1 MKILVT
7 GGSGLIGSAIV
18 RRLLDLEHEVSVF
31 DIKKSKYQDCNFFEG
46 NVTDP
51 ERIKDVVRGHE
62 IVIHLAATL
71 GVINTETNPVKTLDT
86 NMGGTR
92 NVLEACKIHGVKKI
106 IFSSSSEVYGEPT
119 KIPINELDKPIPI
132 TTYGI
137 AKFAAE
143 EYIKAYSRNFNLDYT
158 IFRLFNVYGDEQA
171 VDWVLPE
178 FVNKAIQ
185 NQDIIIHGD
194 GSQTRCF
201 CHVSDVANAFT
212 LGLERAEGEII
223 NVGNNSEPISI
234 KDLALKIIKLT
245 NSKSEL
251 KFQSFE
257 ESKRNRNEIMKR
269 MPDIKKAQM
278 ELDYKPTISLEDGI
292 MKVVNKINST

>member
-1 MKILVT
+1 MKVLVT
-7 GGSGLIGSAIV
+7 GGSGLIGSTIV
-18 RRLLDLEHEVSVF
+18 KQLLDANHEVGIF
-31 DIKKSKYQDCNFFEG
+31 DIKQTKHDNCNFFEG
-46 NVTDP
+46 DITDS
-51 ERIKDVVRGHE
+51 ERTKEVVKDHDV
-62 IVIHLAATL
+62 VIHLAATL

-92 NVLEACKIHGVKKI
+92 NVLEGCKVHGIKKV

-119 KIPINELDKPIPI
+119 KIPINEKDKPIPI

-143 EYIKAYSRNFNLDYT
+143 EYIKAYSRNFDLDYT

-178 FVNKAIQ
+178 FVSKATKD
-185 NQDIIIHGD
+185 QDIIIHGD
-194 GSQTRCF
+194 GSQIRCF
-201 CHVSDVANAFT
+201 CHVSDVANAFE
-212 LGLERAEGEII
+212 LALDNANGEII

-234 KDLALKIIKLT
+234 KELALKIIKLT
-245 NSKSEL
+245 NSKSKL
-251 KFQSFE
+251 KFLPFE

-269 MPDIKKAQM
+269 MPDIEKAKSR
-278 ELDYKPTISLEDGI
+278 LGYVPKISLEDGI
-292 MKVVNKINST
+292 LKVVNKINSN

>member
-1 MKILVT
+1 MSNSEKILKT
-7 GGSGLIGSAIV
+7 LSELIEKSI
-18 RRLLDLEHEVSVF
+18 LTSK
-31 DIKKSKYQDCNFFEG
+31 DIKKGIS
-46 NVTDP
+46 TDFKFK
-51 ERIKDVVRGHE
+51 KDK
-62 IVIHLAATL
+62 I
-71 GVINTETNPVKTLDT
+71 INDLNLV
-86 NMGGTR
+86 TR
-92 NVLEACKIHGVKKI
+92 NEFEVLKKI
-106 IFSSSSEVYGEPT
+106 V
-119 KIPINELDKPIPI
+119 
-132 TTYGI
+132 
-137 AKFAAE
+137 
-143 EYIKAYSRNFNLDYT
+143 
-158 IFRLFNVYGDEQA
+158 
-171 VDWVLPE
+171 
-178 FVNKAIQ
+178 Q

-212 LGLERAEGEII
+212 LALERAEGEII

-269 MPDIKKAQM
+269 MPDIEKAQM
-278 ELDYKPTISLEDGI
+278 KLDYKPTISLEDGI

>member
-1 MKILVT
+1 MCI
-7 GGSGLIGSAIV
+7 
-18 RRLLDLEHEVSVF
+18 RDR
-31 DIKKSKYQDCNFFEG
+31 
-46 NVTDP
+46 
-51 ERIKDVVRGHE
+51 
-62 IVIHLAATL
+62 
-71 GVINTETNPVKTLDT
+71 
-86 NMGGTR
+86 
-92 NVLEACKIHGVKKI
+92 
-106 IFSSSSEVYGEPT
+106 
-119 KIPINELDKPIPI
+119 
-132 TTYGI
+132 
-137 AKFAAE
+137 
-143 EYIKAYSRNFNLDYT
+143 YIKAYSRNFNLDYT

-212 LGLERAEGEII
+212 LALERAEGEII